1 MDTVRPENLKNDIIN
16 AKGVIEATNS
26 TGKFRFFNILEA
38 LIKYLGK
45 DASVGEGSA
54 ILKFIKS
61 RLKK

>member
-1 MDTVRPENLKNDIIN
+1 MDSKKSPDYEDSLNNGKEL
-16 AKGVIEATNS
+16 IEATES
-26 TGKFRFFNILEA
+26 SGKYRLLNILQA
-38 LIKYLGK
+38 LINFLGK